1 MLAFF
6 AKSNEKWFCEIV
18 DDPWWFL
25 DVLWCVLICFP
36 LIFKGFMG
44 FRWFLGAAG
53 PLVGVVLVAFVFPV
67 FCGGFVMTPPVLWGG
82 GNRYVEGEPRTFGY
96 LMLYDALGYP
106 YYRLFNVL

>member
-1 MLAFF
+1 MDLGLGLKVNFISTPKVFFVIVYPKLPVLAFF

-44 FRWFLGAAG
+44 FRWFPWCRGAPGANCPAG
-53 PLVGVVLVAFVFPV
+53 VRFA
-67 FCGGFVMTPPVLWGG
+67 CGLRRGCQS
-82 GNRYVEGEPRTFGY
+82 EIE
-96 LMLYDALGYP
+96 AKSK
-106 YYRLFNVL
+106 